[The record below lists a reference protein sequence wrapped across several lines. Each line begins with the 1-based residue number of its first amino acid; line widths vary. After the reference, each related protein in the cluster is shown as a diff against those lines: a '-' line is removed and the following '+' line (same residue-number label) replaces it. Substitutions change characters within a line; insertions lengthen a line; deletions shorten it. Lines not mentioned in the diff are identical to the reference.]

1 MQFPTK
7 ENRMSNYLRQRQ
19 LRARKPASPARS
31 GSREDS
37 EPRLPHEH
45 DESSDSQAGGPRE
58 VMERARRDVEE
69 GQQDTDLRGMPGLEK
84 PEKRRDAG

>member
-1 MQFPTK
+1 
-7 ENRMSNYLRQRQ
+7 MSNYLRQRQ
-19 LRARKPASPARS
+19 LRARKPAAQTRNE
-31 GSREDS
+31 SRHEDS

-69 GQQDTDLRGMPGLEK
+69 GQQDTDLRGTPGLEK
-84 PEKRRDAG
+84 PEKRGSR